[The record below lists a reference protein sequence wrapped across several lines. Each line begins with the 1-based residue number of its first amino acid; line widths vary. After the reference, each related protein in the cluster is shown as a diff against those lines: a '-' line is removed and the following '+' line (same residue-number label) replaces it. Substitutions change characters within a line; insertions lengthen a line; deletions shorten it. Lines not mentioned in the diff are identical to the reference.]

1 MFANTEQIKTQ
12 WNGFAEGYNAVD
24 SCMQT
29 FFYTLVNML
38 NLKSAKHIL

>member
-1 MFANTEQIKTQ
+1 MYFTTGQIKTK
-12 WNGFAEGYNAVD
+12 WNGFAQGYNAVD

-38 NLKSAKHIL
+38 NLE